1 MNNNSNNFFDVGS
14 LFNLMDDLR
23 SNPAFENA
31 TIRTSTVIGPSSLP
45 ECLTS
50 TECGSNFNCVDGKCV
65 QMDTKGDIT
74 AYHKLRPPVLEA
86 GTADVQ
92 IITPANCPCE

>member
-1 MNNNSNNFFDVGS
+1 MGGANAAILLTLVNAQLEPEFFIAHDLDRENRS
-14 LFNLMDDLR
+14 LLRQGGLAFVLHHDLR
-23 SNPAFENA
+23 ADLDQA
-31 TIRTSTVIGPSSLP
+31 
-45 ECLTS
+45 
-50 TECGSNFNCVDGKCV
+50 V
-65 QMDTKGDIT
+65 QHIT